1 MSITEA
7 SRFQLRTAIG
17 QILSEEAADT
27 LMELLP
33 PVGWADVATKT
44 DLQHLRDEL
53 KAEIHSLRVATKTDL
68 QHLREELKA
77 EIHSLRVATKTD
89 LQHLR
94 DELKA
99 DMLNLRNEFKSD
111 IHALRNEFKA
121 DIQALQLSFE
131 TTLEKRLHEQT
142 KWFITTMIAMNAV
155 TVAVAVALSKLI

>member
-33 PVGWADVATKT
+33 PVGWADVSTKT

-53 KAEIHSLRVATKTDL
+53 KAEIHN
-68 QHLREELKA
+68 
-77 EIHSLRVATKTD
+77 LRVATKTD

-111 IHALRNEFKA
+111 IHALRVEFKA

>member
-17 QILSEEAADT
+17 QILSEEVADT

-44 DLQHLRDEL
+44 DLQHL
-53 KAEIHSLRVATKTDL
+53 H
-68 QHLREELKA
+68 
-77 EIHSLRVATKTD
+77 
-89 LQHLR
+89 

-99 DMLNLRNEFKSD
+99 DILN
-111 IHALRNEFKA
+111 LRNEFKA
-121 DIQALQLSFE
+121 DIHALQLSFE

-142 KWFITTMIAMNAV
+142 KWFNTTMIAMNAV

>member
-53 KAEIHSLRVATKTDL
+53 KGDINSLRVATKTDI

-77 EIHSLRVATKTD
+77 
-89 LQHLR
+89 
-94 DELKA
+94 
-99 DMLNLRNEFKSD
+99 DMR
-111 IHALRNEFKA
+111 
-121 DIQALQLSFE
+121 ALQLTIE
-131 TTLEKRLHEQT
+131 ITIEKRIHEQT
-142 KWFITTMIAMNAV
+142 RWLITTMIAMN
-155 TVAVAVALSKLI
+155 TVMLAASVALSKLI

>member
-53 KAEIHSLRVATKTDL
+53 KS
-68 QHLREELKA
+68 
-77 EIHSLRVATKTD
+77 
-89 LQHLR
+89 
-94 DELKA
+94 
-99 DMLNLRNEFKSD
+99 DMLNL
-111 IHALRNEFKA
+111 
-121 DIQALQLSFE
+121 QLTIE
-131 TTLEKRLHEQT
+131 VNVRKLIHEQT
-142 KWFITTMIAMNAV
+142 KWLITTMIAMNAV
-155 TVAVAVALSKLI
+155 TVAMAVALSKLI

>member
-44 DLQHLRDEL
+44 DIQHLRDEMRHLRDEL
-53 KAEIHSLRVATKTDL
+53 KG
-68 QHLREELKA
+68 
-77 EIHSLRVATKTD
+77 
-89 LQHLR
+89 
-94 DELKA
+94 
-99 DMLNLRNEFKSD
+99 DMLNL
-111 IHALRNEFKA
+111 
-121 DIQALQLSFE
+121 QLTIE
-131 TTLEKRLHEQT
+131 VNVRKLIHEQT
-142 KWFITTMIAMNAV
+142 KWLITTMIAMNAV

>member
-68 QHLREELKA
+68 QHLRDA
-77 EIHSLRVATKTD
+77 
-89 LQHLR
+89 
-94 DELKA
+94 LKA
-99 DMLNLRNEFKSD
+99 DMLN
-111 IHALRNEFKA
+111 LRNEFKA

>member
-53 KAEIHSLRVATKTDL
+53 KAEIHSLRV
-68 QHLREELKA
+68 
-77 EIHSLRVATKTD
+77 
-89 LQHLR
+89 
-94 DELKA
+94 
-99 DMLNLRNEFKSD
+99 EFRAD
-111 IHALRNEFKA
+111 IH
-121 DIQALQLSFE
+121 ALQLSFE

>member
-44 DLQHLRDEL
+44 DLH
-53 KAEIHSLRVATKTDL
+53 
-68 QHLREELKA
+68 
-77 EIHSLRVATKTD
+77 
-89 LQHLR
+89 HLR

-99 DMLNLRNEFKSD
+99 DMLN
-111 IHALRNEFKA
+111 LRNEFKA

>member
-17 QILSEEAADT
+17 LILSEEAADT

-53 KAEIHSLRVATKTDL
+53 KG
-68 QHLREELKA
+68 
-77 EIHSLRVATKTD
+77 
-89 LQHLR
+89 
-94 DELKA
+94 
-99 DMLNLRNEFKSD
+99 DMLNL
-111 IHALRNEFKA
+111 
-121 DIQALQLSFE
+121 QLTIE
-131 TTLEKRLHEQT
+131 VNVRKLIHEQT
-142 KWFITTMIAMNAV
+142 KWLITTMIAMNAV

>member
-44 DLQHLRDEL
+44 DLQHLR
-53 KAEIHSLRVATKTDL
+53 
-68 QHLREELKA
+68 EELKA
-77 EIHSLRVATKTD
+77 DI
-89 LQHLR
+89 QHLR

-99 DMLNLRNEFKSD
+99 DMLN
-111 IHALRNEFKA
+111 LRNEFKA

>member
-17 QILSEEAADT
+17 LILSEEAADT

-53 KAEIHSLRVATKTDL
+53 KG
-68 QHLREELKA
+68 
-77 EIHSLRVATKTD
+77 
-89 LQHLR
+89 
-94 DELKA
+94 
-99 DMLNLRNEFKSD
+99 DMLNL
-111 IHALRNEFKA
+111 
-121 DIQALQLSFE
+121 QLTIE
-131 TTLEKRLHEQT
+131 VNVQKLIHEQT
-142 KWFITTMIAMNAV
+142 KWLITTMVAMNAV

>member
-17 QILSEEAADT
+17 KILDEEAADT

-53 KAEIHSLRVATKTDL
+53 KGDIRN
-68 QHLREELKA
+68 
-77 EIHSLRVATKTD
+77 
-89 LQHLR
+89 LR

-99 DMLNLRNEFKSD
+99 
-111 IHALRNEFKA
+111 
-121 DIQALQLSFE
+121 
-131 TTLEKRLHEQT
+131 T
-142 KWFITTMIAMNAV
+142 
-155 TVAVAVALSKLI
+155 

>member
-44 DLQHLRDEL
+44 DLQHLR
-53 KAEIHSLRVATKTDL
+53 
-68 QHLREELKA
+68 EELKA

-94 DELKA
+94 DEL
-99 DMLNLRNEFKSD
+99 
-111 IHALRNEFKA
+111 KA

>member
-53 KAEIHSLRVATKTDL
+53 KA
-68 QHLREELKA
+68 
-77 EIHSLRVATKTD
+77 
-89 LQHLR
+89 
-94 DELKA
+94 
-99 DMLNLRNEFKSD
+99 DMLN
-111 IHALRNEFKA
+111 LRNEFKA

-155 TVAVAVALSKLI
+155 TVAVAVA

>member
-33 PVGWADVATKT
+33 PVGWADVSTKT
-44 DLQHLRDEL
+44 DLQHLRAEL
-53 KAEIHSLRVATKTDL
+53 
-68 QHLREELKA
+68 
-77 EIHSLRVATKTD
+77 
-89 LQHLR
+89 
-94 DELKA
+94 
-99 DMLNLRNEFKSD
+99 
-111 IHALRNEFKA
+111 KA

>member
-17 QILSEEAADT
+17 QILDEEAADT

-53 KAEIHSLRVATKTDL
+53 KADI
-68 QHLREELKA
+68 QN
-77 EIHSLRVATKTD
+77 LRVATKTD

-94 DELKA
+94 DELKG
-99 DMLNLRNEFKSD
+99 DM
-111 IHALRNEFKA
+111 H
-121 DIQALQLSFE
+121 ALQLIFE
-131 TTLEKRLHEQT
+131 ATLEKRLHEQT
-142 KWFITTMIAMNAV
+142 KWLITTMIAMN
-155 TVAVAVALSKLI
+155 TVMLAASVALSKLI

>member
-53 KAEIHSLRVATKTDL
+53 KADI
-68 QHLREELKA
+68 
-77 EIHSLRVATKTD
+77 
-89 LQHLR
+89 
-94 DELKA
+94 
-99 DMLNLRNEFKSD
+99 LNLRNEFKSD
-111 IHALRNEFKA
+111 IHALRVEFKA
-121 DIQALQLSFE
+121 DIHALQLSFE

>member
-33 PVGWADVATKT
+33 PVGWADVTTKT
-44 DLQHLRDEL
+44 DLQHL
-53 KAEIHSLRVATKTDL
+53 H
-68 QHLREELKA
+68 
-77 EIHSLRVATKTD
+77 
-89 LQHLR
+89 

-99 DMLNLRNEFKSD
+99 DILNLRNEFKSD
-111 IHALRNEFKA
+111 IHALRVEFKA

-142 KWFITTMIAMNAV
+142 KWFITTMIAMNAL

>member
-53 KAEIHSLRVATKTDL
+53 KGDINSLRVATKTDL
-68 QHLREELKA
+68 H
-77 EIHSLRVATKTD
+77 
-89 LQHLR
+89 
-94 DELKA
+94 
-99 DMLNLRNEFKSD
+99 
-111 IHALRNEFKA
+111 
-121 DIQALQLSFE
+121 ALQLTIE
-131 TTLEKRLHEQT
+131 ATLEKRLHEQT
-142 KWFITTMIAMNAV
+142 RWLITTMIAMN
-155 TVAVAVALSKLI
+155 TVMLAASVALSKLI